1 MATSF
6 LAQDIRHTFRTL
18 YRDGGFFAIA
28 VLIIAIGIGANTAI
42 FSVFNTLLFRPL
54 PFHEPERLVWIANSA
69 KGIGLSGVTSRS
81 SNLRDYR
88 RLNQSF
94 ESLTGYFAFFDYRSY
109 TLTGDGEP
117 ERVVIVGVAQNFLD
131 TLGIQPEMG
140 RNFVDEECVWN
151 GRPAVIL
158 THGFW
163 MKRYGGNPSIVGRTI
178 TINDEPTTVVGV
190 LPASFDFSST
200 FTPGTRIDFLNPFP
214 ISDETDNWGNTLA
227 MIGRLKPGVTI
238 ERAQAELDLINQQL
252 QEADQGRWGLGAAVS
267 GLHDQITG
275 RFRRALVVLFS
286 AVGVVLLIACT
297 NLSNLL
303 LARAASRRKEIA
315 IRAALGAGRSRLIRQ
330 MLTESLVLSF
340 CGAVLGVFIAY
351 ALTRLVAGTTA
362 FSIPLL
368 QAVTVDGTALLFTLV
383 IALITGLLFGITP
396 ALQTSAKHEYRALN
410 DSNRGSSEERSRTWI
425 RKGLVVAE
433 VALACVLLV
442 GAGLLL
448 KSFVTLMDVD
458 LGFQP
463 NMAAAWRIQSTY
475 DYDEFDNKN
484 SYFKRLVHEVEN
496 VPGVEA
502 VGLTDT
508 LPLGRNRSWGIR
520 AKGEVYA
527 EGKNPSAFPRMV
539 DSEYIQTMRIPL
551 LAGRNFTPHDT
562 SDKEN
567 VMIVNEAMAQRL
579 WPDRDPIDQ
588 YVLLGDTEWHVVGVV
603 ANVRHGSLEEEAGL
617 EMYLP
622 ITQQRDWGSL
632 ELVVRTKKPPELIA
646 ADVRAA
652 LHAVDSGLP
661 ASDFQT
667 LGQIVDRAVS
677 PRRFILLLIGAFAAT
692 ALVLASLGIYGVVSY
707 SVTQRAQEIGIR
719 MALGASASQV
729 QRRIVVE
736 TLALTAVGILIG
748 TAASLGLSRL
758 MASLLYEVSPTDPL
772 TFVSMMLLLTVIAA
786 LAGHLPARRASR
798 IDPMSVLGSA

>member
-1 MATSF
+1 MASSF
-6 LAQDIRHTFRTL
+6 LTQDIRHTFRTL
-18 YRDGGFFAIA
+18 YRDGGFFAVA
-28 VLIIAIGIGANTAI
+28 VLIIALGIGANTAI

-54 PFHEPERLVWIANSA
+54 PFQEPERLVWVANSLDA
-69 KGIGLSGVTSRS
+69 IGLSGVTSRS

-94 ESLTGYFAFFDYRSY
+94 EGLTGYFAFFDYRSY
-109 TLTGDGEP
+109 TLTGEGEP

-131 TLGIQPEMG
+131 VLGVQPEMG

-151 GRPAVIL
+151 GRPAVLL

-163 MKRYGGNPSIVGRTI
+163 MKRYGGSPSIVGRTI
-178 TINDEPTTVVGV
+178 TINEEPTTVVGV

-214 ISDETDNWGNTLA
+214 ITDETDQWGNTLA
-227 MIGRLKPGVTI
+227 MIGRLKPGVSI

-252 QEADQGRWGLGAAVS
+252 KEADEGRWGLSAAVS

-275 RFRRALVVLFS
+275 RFRRALLVLFC

-315 IRAALGAGRSRLIRQ
+315 LRAALGAGRSRLVRQ
-330 MLTESLVLSF
+330 MLTESLVLSL
-340 CGAVLGVFIAY
+340 CGAVLGVFIAF

-362 FSIPLL
+362 FNIPLL
-368 QAVTVDGTALLFTLV
+368 QAVTIDGTALLFTLA
-383 IALITGLLFGITP
+383 IALITGLLFGIVP
-396 ALQTSAKHEYRALN
+396 ALQLSAKHEYSALN
-410 DSNRGSSEERSRTWI
+410 DSNRGSSEEKSRTWI

-433 VALACVLLV
+433 VALACLLLV

-463 NMAAAWRIQSTY
+463 EMAAAWRIQSRY
-475 DYDEFDNKN
+475 EYDEFDEKN
-484 SYFKRLVHEVEN
+484 AFFERVVHEVKN
-496 VPGVEA
+496 VPGVES

-520 AKGEVYA
+520 AKGEVYE
-527 EGKNPSAFPRMV
+527 EGRNPGAFPRNV
-539 DSEYIQTMRIPL
+539 DAEYIKTMRIPL
-551 LAGRNFTPHDT
+551 LSGRNFTPHDT
-562 SDKEN
+562 SDKES
-567 VMIVNEAMAQRL
+567 VMIVNEAMARRL
-579 WPDRDPIDQ
+579 WPDRDPIGQ
-588 YVLLGDTEWHVVGVV
+588 FVLLGDTEWRVVGVV

-617 EMYLP
+617 EMYMP

-632 ELVVRTKKPPELIA
+632 ELVVRTKRSPELIA
-646 ADVRAA
+646 PDVRTA
-652 LHAVDSGLP
+652 LRTVDAGLP
-661 ASDFQT
+661 TSDFQT

-677 PRRFILLLIGAFAAT
+677 PRRFILLLIGAFSAT
-692 ALVLASLGIYGVVSY
+692 ALLLASLGIYGVVSY
-707 SVTQRAQEIGIR
+707 SVSQRAQEIGIR
-719 MALGASASQV
+719 MALGASASHV
-729 QRRIVVE
+729 QRRIVME
-736 TLALTAVGILIG
+736 TLALTAAGILIG
-748 TAASLGLSRL
+748 TVASFGLSRL

-772 TFVSMMLLLTVIAA
+772 TFISMMVVLTVIAA
-786 LAGHLPARRASR
+786 LAGHLPARRASK